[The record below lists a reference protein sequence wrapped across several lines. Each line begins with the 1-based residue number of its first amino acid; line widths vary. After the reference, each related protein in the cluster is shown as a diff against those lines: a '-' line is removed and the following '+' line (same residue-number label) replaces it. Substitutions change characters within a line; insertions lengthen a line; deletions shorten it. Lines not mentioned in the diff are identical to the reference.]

1 MCLDIN
7 HSSLWMQHDLE
18 VMVSNA
24 IEEAIDL
31 PESIKDEVLNSIS
44 VLLVTIDTNEIL
56 STQCYLRELYGHTN
70 IYKFLKHIDIGGQK
84 SKCITFYIGKYG
96 LCPAAIGIVPN
107 DHEIQESTS
116 NFTVMVYE
124 CFPYLT
130 TIVSVGIVGGIQRK
144 VKICDILVS
153 SKVVYNDKKD
163 ADHGKTETKTIDI
176 SNKLIDI
183 FNQPN
188 GWPKKSIQERLKYND
203 ISKPKVISGV
213 ILSGSHDDDPT
224 MTSEDIAPDVI
235 GIEIKGTH
243 LIKGALQNMV
253 DIIIVK
259 AVCSLDTEE
268 YSETFQPTASLLA
281 ANLVYECL
289 SSSQVQK
296 SFEGLLI
303 ILSHYIAT

>member
-1 MCLDIN
+1 
-7 HSSLWMQHDLE
+7 MQHDLE
-18 VMVSNA
+18 VMASNA

-44 VLLVTIDTNEIL
+44 VLLVTINTNEI
-56 STQCYLRELYGHTN
+56 SAMQGYLRKLYGYTN
-70 IYKFLKHIDIGGQK
+70 IYKFLKNIDIGEQK
-84 SKCITFYIGKYG
+84 SKYITFYIGRYG
-96 LCPAAIGIVPN
+96 LCPAAIGIVPG
-107 DHEIQESTS
+107 DYEMQGSTS
-116 NFTVMVYE
+116 NFTVVVYE
-124 CFPYLT
+124 CFPYLS
-130 TIVSVGIVGGIQRK
+130 TIVSVGFVGGIQKK

-153 SKVVYNDKKD
+153 TKVVYNDKD
-163 ADHGKTETKTIDI
+163 NADHGKTETKTIDV

-188 GWPKKSIQERLKYND
+188 GWPEKSIQERLKYNH
-203 ISKPKVISGV
+203 ILIPKVISGV
-213 ILSGSHDDDPT
+213 ILSLSHDYDPAKR
-224 MTSEDIAPDVI
+224 SEHIPPDTI
-235 GIEIKGTH
+235 GIEMKGAH
-243 LIKGALQNMV
+243 LFNGALQNMV

-259 AVCSLDTEE
+259 AVCCLDTEE

-303 ILSHYIAT
+303 ILSD